1 MNNLMRQVDGLL
13 LSSRCGRVRTYL
25 RALSMAAIALTLAGC
40 GGGSHS
46 GNSSSGQ
53 GLASPPPASQ
63 INKYLG
69 SNGDFWDVSLDHT
82 NYVVTGKDIT
92 KNGLALGQPY
102 GSAAGTFTTAGSFL
116 KFNLTSIPNPPVV
129 TGDPSVGGLGLDIPG
144 RAAMVRF
151 GDLTNSV
158 VPLIPSASCPAI
170 GGTVTYLFV
179 TLPNPPWAV
188 QTDAAYGTFQV
199 SVTDQTWNFTQ
210 GGQFTLSGGSPATT
224 AVPLPAGYCGLST
237 TGYSVT
243 AASDPNANPPV
254 ATVTMGFGPSGLF
267 VEDNGSQQSTPS
279 GVVPSNALGAG
290 AGAVGVIQ
298 PSAPLST
305 SLLVGAQYAG
315 FFYEPV
321 ATVSDKSIVTQSVSF
336 GCAGTSCPAP
346 PSATSIVGGTFPGD
360 DPTQAA
366 RTNLVLD
373 LGPQDTTNGLYPNA
387 QLTFSGV
394 SFPAVAIVG
403 NPEGKFVIYALAQD
417 SVRGLPAALYL
428 FQQ

>member
-1 MNNLMRQVDGLL
+1 MRQVASLL
-13 LSSRCGRVRTYL
+13 LPSISSRARTYL
-25 RALSMAAIALTLAGC
+25 RALIMGTICLTLVGC
-40 GGGSHS
+40 GGGSQS

-53 GLASPPPASQ
+53 GLATPPPPTQ
-63 INKYLG
+63 INRYLG

-151 GDLTNSV
+151 GDITNSV
-158 VPLIPSASCPAI
+158 VPLIPSASCPTI
-170 GGTVTYLFV
+170 GWTVTYLFV
-179 TLPNPPWAV
+179 TLPNPSWAV
-188 QTDAAYGTFQV
+188 QTDAAYGSFGA
-199 SVTDQTWNFTQ
+199 SVTDQTWTFTQ
-210 GGQFTLSGGSPATT
+210 GGQFTLSGGAPATT
-224 AVPLPAGYCGLST
+224 ATSLPAGYCGLST

-243 AASDPNANPPV
+243 AASDSSANPPV

-267 VEDNGSQQSTPS
+267 VEDNGSEQSTPP

-298 PSAPLST
+298 PAASLDT
-305 SLLVGAQYAG
+305 SSVVGSQYAG
-315 FFYEPV
+315 FFYEP
-321 ATVSDKSIVTQSVSF
+321 TSTISNNSIVTQAVSF
-336 GCAGTSCPAP
+336 GCVGTSCPAP
-346 PSATSIVGGTFPGD
+346 PSSTSIVGGTFPGD
-360 DPTQAA
+360 NPTQPVK
-366 RTNLVLD
+366 TNLVLD
-373 LGPQDTTNGLYPNA
+373 LGPQSPSNGLYPNA
-387 QLTFSGV
+387 QLTVSGV
-394 SFPAVAIVG
+394 TFPAVAIVG

-417 SVRGLPAALYL
+417 TTRGLPAALYL